1 MRLSTEF
8 GILTEYT
15 AFLAR
20 EGTDFSQKDRV
31 LSEAENL
38 FPVSRA
44 IQTRS
49 GLASVNQDFNNQ
61 IQKSLMC
68 ANPLNKYRDAT
79 MNEVATATV
88 QQVCDL
94 AFYKRNDRWVDSRL
108 VTNPTDVRPTRVITF
123 GSDEFRDLAAKLAR
137 EGRQGSIALR
147 GDILM
152 LVDGQPVLVKAPV
165 IAP

>member
-20 EGTDFSQKDRV
+20 EGTDFSQKDDV
-31 LSEAENL
+31 LSKAEG
-38 FPVSRA
+38 FFRDRA

-49 GLASVNQDFNNQ
+49 GLSSVNQDLNNQ
-61 IQKSLMC
+61 AQKSVMC
-68 ANPLNKYRDAT
+68 VNPRNEYLDAT
-79 MNEVATATV
+79 MNKVATATV

-94 AFYKRNDRWVDSRL
+94 AFYKRHDSWVDSRL
-108 VTNPTDVRPTRVITF
+108 VNGAVEVRPQRVITF
-123 GSDEFRDLAAKLAR
+123 GSPDWRDLAAKLAR

-152 LVDGQPVLVKAPV
+152 LVDGQPVLIKAP
-165 IAP
+165 IDQP